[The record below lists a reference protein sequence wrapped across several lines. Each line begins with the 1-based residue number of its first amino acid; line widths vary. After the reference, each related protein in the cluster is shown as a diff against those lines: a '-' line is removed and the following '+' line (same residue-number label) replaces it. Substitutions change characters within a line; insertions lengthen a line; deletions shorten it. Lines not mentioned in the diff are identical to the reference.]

1 MVKIRKKISYVQK
14 IYLENLDTIR
24 ETIVSYGRID
34 VLYTSLYKVGFKPYI
49 DFDSLRTITFDGEHS
64 YRSTDDYV
72 LFVPLMNFQH
82 TQVYFYDEQGVYEHY
97 IMNKPMLLNRKKDH
111 SIIAKDSQSVMIQI
125 NLKENFTIDAIQN
138 SCLNNNP
145 Y

>member
-14 IYLENLDTIR
+14 IYLEDLDTIR
-24 ETIVSYGRID
+24 ESVMSSSRID
-34 VLYTSLYKVGFKPYI
+34 LLYNSLYKIGLKDYI
-49 DFDSLRTITFDGEHS
+49 DSHRVIAFEDEHR
-64 YRSTDDYV
+64 YETTNDYV
-72 LFVPLMNFQH
+72 LYVPLFNFQN

-97 IMNKPMLLNRKKDH
+97 TMNKPMLLNRKKDH
-111 SIIAKDSQSVMIQI
+111 SIIAKNSRSIMMQI
-125 NLKENFTIDAIQN
+125 NLRDDFTIDVIRN